1 MTVVLGVI
9 PARSGSKGIPGKNE
23 LPLAGITPVE
33 RAANAARSSG
43 VVDRLILSTDS
54 EAIAGIGRRA
64 GIDVPFLRPA
74 GLARDDTPMQ
84 HVIEHAVLAVE
95 DGGFRPDVVLVLQ
108 PTAPLRTGAH
118 IARAVKMLVQTEATS
133 VVSVVE
139 IPRHFSPEYVMRLE
153 DGRLRPFLS
162 EAAHVTRRQDAEPAY
177 SRDGTVYATLRD
189 VLVLEHD
196 LYGSDC
202 RALVLS
208 ASESI
213 NLDTPADWAMAEAR
227 LCR

>member
-1 MTVVLGVI
+1 MT
-9 PARSGSKGIPGKNE
+9 
-23 LPLAGITPVE
+23 
-33 RAANAARSSG
+33 
-43 VVDRLILSTDS
+43 
-54 EAIAGIGRRA
+54 
-64 GIDVPFLRPA
+64 
-74 GLARDDTPMQ
+74 
-84 HVIEHAVLAVE
+84 
-95 DGGFRPDVVLVLQ
+95 
-108 PTAPLRTGAH
+108 
-118 IARAVKMLVQTEATS
+118 
-133 VVSVVE
+133 SVVE

-153 DGRLRPFLS
+153 NGRLRPFLPRG
-162 EAAHVTRRQDAEPAY
+162 EQLTRRQDAEPAY

-213 NLDTPADWAMAEAR
+213 NLDTPEDWATAEAR